1 MASAQPDTVNSR
13 SHQENI
19 LPQLSDSS
27 YAMAVSALFLLLGGF
42 IAWHHEMW
50 RDEMQAWLIARDSAS
65 PIEVLYHLNRYDGHP
80 GLWHICLYALKLITQ
95 SPIIMQPFHLIIATI
110 SAYVFLR
117 FSPFTR
123 MQKTLFVF
131 GYLPFYE
138 YAILCRNYALG
149 VLLLF
154 VFCALFRS
162 WKTRLPL
169 LGFILLLMA
178 HTSVHALIIVISI
191 GIGLCWEIMADTDRP
206 PRKEI
211 GIGFGLILF
220 GIVTAIVQLKPSGPS
235 QGIFPGWR
243 TEFELNHFL
252 NVLNILPK
260 AFLPI
265 PEFTLRFWNTY
276 LLDRLPA
283 AHEVKCV
290 LAVLILLFALFL
302 FIRKPLAFLMYLFGT
317 IGLLSLFYSKRFGFI
332 RHWGFLFMAFIAANW
347 LCHYCRDLPKLK
359 FNLVNRLN
367 GISLALA
374 RNLGVVLTVFLV
386 LHLGGGVAAAI
397 MDYKY
402 PFSGGKAV
410 AQFIKSE
417 NLDEMI
423 IAAEAPDDVT
433 LEILGYLE
441 KDNFY
446 YPRTKRFGSFIPW
459 DEAWARGRGLST
471 EEVLQEI
478 QRLSGERREDILVV
492 SGRIFPRELQARH
505 SLTEVKVFEPS
516 VVRESLQN
524 YVLYRMTPT
533 APRED
538 KINPRTVVGMW
549 GFDEG
554 EGDIAKDSS
563 GNNSDGALVGNPK
576 WVEGKF
582 GAALQFDGVD
592 DYVDCGNAQMLRIP
606 KGTMMAWI
614 KVHTD
619 KDSGLSAV
627 TLPFDDSPRW
637 DPPWRSLGLGAVQGE
652 PVFWI
657 AINAEN
663 KEFLSGALRLH
674 QWHHMTITYD
684 GAMRRGYIDGEVVFA
699 YVFNGEIK
707 YSSAP
712 SCVIGT
718 RGKDSPGEF
727 FNGVIDEVAIFSEA
741 LSNDQIRAVMT
752 DGIAQINRK
761 SE

>member
-1 MASAQPDTVNSR
+1 MTSAQLDTVNDR
-13 SHQENI
+13 GPEEKF

-27 YAMAVSALFLLLGGF
+27 YAMAVSALFLLLGGI

-65 PIEVLYHLNRYDGHP
+65 PIEVLYHLNQYDGHP
-80 GLWHICLYALKLITQ
+80 GLWHLCLYVLKLITR
-95 SPIIMQPFHLIIATI
+95 SPIIMQPFHLIIAAI

-123 MQKTLFVF
+123 LQKTLFVF

-138 YAILCRNYALG
+138 YAIICRNYALG

-154 VFCALFRS
+154 LFCALFRN
-162 WKTRLPL
+162 WRRTLPL
-169 LGFILLLMA
+169 LGFILLLMS

-191 GIGLCWEIMADTDRP
+191 SIGLCWEIMANADRP
-206 PRKEI
+206 PRREI
-211 GIGFGLILF
+211 GIGFGMILF
-220 GIVTAIVQLKPSGPS
+220 GIVTAIIQLKPSGPNL
-235 QGIFPGWR
+235 GISTGWR
-243 TEFELNHFL
+243 TEFELNYFL
-252 NVLNILPK
+252 RVLNILPK

-265 PEFTLRFWNTY
+265 PDFTLRFWNTY
-276 LLDRLPA
+276 LLDKLPG

-290 LAVLILLFALFL
+290 LAVLICLFALFL
-302 FIRKPLAFLMYLFGT
+302 FIRKPMAFLMYLFGT
-317 IGLLSLFYSKRFGFI
+317 IGLLAFFYSKRFGFI

-347 LCHYCRDLPKLK
+347 LCYYCRDLPKLK

-367 GISLALA
+367 GISLGLV
-374 RNLGVVLTVFLV
+374 RNLGVVLTVLLV
-386 LHLGGGVAAAI
+386 LHLVGGVAAAI

-433 LEILGYLE
+433 LEILGYSE
-441 KDNFY
+441 KDTFY

-459 DEAWARGRGLST
+459 DVTWGQGRGRPT

-478 QRLSGERREDILVV
+478 RRLSNERREDILVV
-492 SGRIFPRELQARH
+492 SGRIFPDELRMRH
-505 SLTEVKVFEPS
+505 SLTEVKVFAPS

-524 YVLYRMTPT
+524 YVLYRMTPMGPSE
-533 APRED
+533 A
-538 KINPRTVVGMW
+538 KIDALSVVGLW

-554 EGDIAKDSS
+554 EGNITRDFS
-563 GNNSDGALVGNPK
+563 GNDNNGTLIGNPE

-582 GAALQFDGVD
+582 GAALEFDGID

-606 KGTMMAWI
+606 KGTMMAWM

-627 TLPFDDSPRW
+627 TLPFGDSRRW
-637 DPPWRSLGLGAVQGE
+637 EPPFRSLGLGAVQGE

-663 KEFLSGALRLH
+663 KEFLSGGLRLH
-674 QWHHMTITYD
+674 QWHHMAITYD
-684 GAMRRGYIDGEVVFA
+684 GGMRRGYIDGEEVFG
-699 YVFNGEIK
+699 YVFRGEIE
-707 YSSAP
+707 YSGDP
-712 SCVIGT
+712 TCVIGT
-718 RGKDSPGEF
+718 RGKESPGEF
-727 FNGVIDEVAIFSEA
+727 FNGAIDEVAIFSEA
-741 LSNDQIRAVMT
+741 LSNDQIRAVMK
-752 DGIAQINRK
+752 DGIAQISWE

>member
-1 MASAQPDTVNSR
+1 MAVEQPNTVN
-13 SHQENI
+13 HQSSQEKI
-19 LPQLSDSS
+19 LSQFSDSS

-95 SPIIMQPFHLIIATI
+95 SPIIMQPFHFIIAAV

-123 MQKTLFVF
+123 LQKTLFVF

-138 YAILCRNYALG
+138 YAIICRNYALG

-154 VFCALFRS
+154 LFCALFRD
-162 WKTRLPL
+162 WRRRLPL
-169 LGFILLLMA
+169 LGVILLLMA

-191 GIGLCWEIMADTDRP
+191 TVGLCWELKANADRP
-206 PRKEI
+206 PRKEL

-220 GIVTAIVQLKPSGPS
+220 GIVTSIIQLKPSGPNL
-235 QGIFPGWR
+235 GISTGWR
-243 TEFELNHFL
+243 TEFELDYFL
-252 NVLNILPK
+252 RVLNILPK

-265 PEFTLRFWNTY
+265 PQFTLRYWNTY
-276 LLDRLPA
+276 LIDKLPGA
-283 AHEVKCV
+283 YEVKCV
-290 LAVLILLFALFL
+290 LAVLIFLFALFL
-302 FIRKPLAFLMYLFGT
+302 FIRKPMAFLMYLFGT
-317 IGLLSLFYSKRFGFI
+317 VGLLAFFYSKRFGFI
-332 RHWGFLFMAFIAANW
+332 RHWGFLFMAFVAANW

-359 FNLVNRLN
+359 FNLANRLN
-367 GISLALA
+367 GISLGLA
-374 RNLGVVLTVFLV
+374 RHVGVVLIVFFA
-386 LHLGGGVAAAI
+386 LHLVGGVAAAI

-402 PFSGGKAV
+402 PFSNGKAV

-417 NLDEMI
+417 NLEEMI

-433 LEILGYLE
+433 LEVLGYSG

-446 YPRTKRFGSFIPW
+446 YPRSKRFGSFILW
-459 DEAWARGRGLST
+459 DTTWGKGRGLPT
-471 EEVLQEI
+471 EEVLQET
-478 QRLSGERREDILVV
+478 QRLSVERSEDILVV
-492 SGRIFPRELQARH
+492 SGRILPDELQVRH
-505 SLTEVKVFEPS
+505 SLTEIKVFEPS
-516 VVRESLQN
+516 VVRESLQR
-524 YVLYRMTPT
+524 YVLYRMTPI
-533 APRED
+533 APNRVEID
-538 KINPRTVVGMW
+538 PRTVVGMW
-549 GFDEG
+549 DFDEG

-563 GNNSDGALVGNPK
+563 SHGNDGTLVGGPK
-576 WVEGKF
+576 WADGKF
-582 GAALQFDGVD
+582 GTALEFDGVD
-592 DYVDCGNAQMLRIP
+592 DYVDCGNAQMLHIP
-606 KGTMMAWI
+606 RGTMMAWI

-627 TLPFDDSPRW
+627 TLPFGDSRRW
-637 DPPWRSLGLGAVQGE
+637 EPPFRSLGLGAVQGE

-663 KEFLSGALRLH
+663 KEFLSGVLQLH
-674 QWHHMTITYD
+674 RWHHMAITYD
-684 GAMRRGYIDGEVVFA
+684 GAMRRGYIDGEEVFA
-699 YVFNGEIK
+699 YVFNGEIE
-707 YSSAP
+707 YSGAP

-727 FNGVIDEVAIFSEA
+727 FNGVIDEVAIFSDA
-741 LSNDQIRAVMT
+741 LSNDQIRAVMKY
-752 DGIAQINRK
+752 GIGEISWK